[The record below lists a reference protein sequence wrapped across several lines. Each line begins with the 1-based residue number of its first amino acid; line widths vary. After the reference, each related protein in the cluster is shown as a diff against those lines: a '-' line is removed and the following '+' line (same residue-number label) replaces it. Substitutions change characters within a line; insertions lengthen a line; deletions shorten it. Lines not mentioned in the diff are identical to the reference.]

1 VSGARFTPAQRRIL
15 VALAT
20 AVAAVFGLLGYT
32 VYTTLQQQP
41 FRPVSPPAIP
51 VSSSVLPSP
60 THTTTPTVPATP
72 LQPSPTPTPRPTP
85 VTPLSQIQS
94 ARAVR
99 EVGRIVAEVREL
111 PPVEQIPV
119 TFPTEH
125 EVAVSLLRTYQE
137 APPQDDLV
145 LYATLGIVPHFDTL
159 PLPDV
164 TAQAQ
169 HISSLYLPAGR
180 QILLVAGRGPANVED
195 EWALAHT
202 LAHAL
207 QDQVF
212 GLEGLQPCY
221 STTDS
226 ALALRALIEGDAVL
240 TTARYA
246 GLEGEE
252 ALERLG
258 RMAAD
263 AEEPT
268 YAPLA
273 GEPLFERLRAFP
285 YVEGARWAAALF
297 EKGGWRA
304 VDQAYGLVPCSTEQ
318 ILHPDRYIDR
328 ESPQPVTLPDPTP
341 VLGADWSLVRED
353 TLGEWMLGLHLAAH
367 LDDEG
372 RAWEAVEGW
381 AGDRFAL
388 WQDEEGEETVVWR
401 TLWDN
406 RDEAE
411 QFEQTYRLTVPRLRI
426 PPLVAAENPYR
437 LPGRL
442 WEGTAGAAYVERT
455 GRVVTVVWGPDIETV
470 VAVARALP

>member
-1 VSGARFTPAQRRIL
+1 MSGARFTPAQRRIL

-20 AVAAVFGLLGYT
+20 AVVAVFGLLGYT
-32 VYTTLQQQP
+32 VYTTLQQPLQFP
-41 FRPVSPPAIP
+41 SPLAPTSVSF
-51 VSSSVLPSP
+51 LPSP
-60 THTTTPTVPATP
+60 TPSTTVTLPTTLP
-72 LQPSPTPTPRPTP
+72 QPSPTPTPQRTP
-85 VTPLSQIQS
+85 SPPLSQIQS

-99 EVGRIVAEVREL
+99 EIGRIVAEAREL

-125 EVAVSLLRTYQE
+125 EVAVSLLKTYQQE
-137 APPQDDLV
+137 PPQVDLG
-145 LYATLGIVPHFDTL
+145 LYAVLGVTPHLDPL

-164 TAQAQ
+164 AAQAQ
-169 HISSLYLPAGR
+169 HISSLYLPDGR

-195 EWALAHT
+195 EWALVHA

-207 QDQVF
+207 QDQAF
-212 GLEGLQPCY
+212 GLGELQPCRA
-221 STTDS
+221 TTDS

-246 GLEGEE
+246 ELEGEE
-252 ALERLG
+252 ALEHLG

-273 GEPLFERLRAFP
+273 GDPLFQRLRAFP
-285 YVEGARWAAALF
+285 YVEGARWAAALYK
-297 EKGGWRA
+297 EGGWRA

-318 ILHPDRYIDR
+318 ILHPERYLNR
-328 ESPQPVTLPDPTP
+328 EPPQITTLPALTDT
-341 VLGADWSLVRED
+341 LGSGWSLVRED
-353 TLGEWMLGLHLAAH
+353 TLGEWLLGLHLVAH
-367 LDDEG
+367 LDDEA
-372 RAWEAVEGW
+372 RAWDAVEGW
-381 AGDRFAL
+381 AGDLFTW
-388 WQDEEGEETVVWR
+388 WQSETGEEVIVWR
-401 TLWDN
+401 TLWDD

-411 QFEQTYRLTVPRLRI
+411 QFEQAYRLLVPRFRT
-426 PPLVAAENPYR
+426 PPLLTAENIYR

-455 GRVVTVVWGPDIETV
+455 GRIVTVVWGPNTETV
-470 VAVARALP
+470 VRVAHALP

>member
-1 VSGARFTPAQRRIL
+1 MSGARFTPAQRRIL

-32 VYTTLQQQP
+32 VYTTLQQPSIQSVFP
-41 FRPVSPPAIP
+41 SAIP
-51 VSSSVLPSP
+51 VSISVLSSP
-60 THTTTPTVPATP
+60 TPTATPTASATTP
-72 LQPSPTPTPRPTP
+72 QPSPTPTSRPTP
-85 VTPLSQIQS
+85 ATPLSQIQS

-125 EVAVSLLRTYQE
+125 EVAISLLKTYQE
-137 APPQDDLV
+137 DPPQVNLP
-145 LYATLGIVPHFDTL
+145 LYATLGVIPRIDPL

-195 EWALAHT
+195 EWALVHA

-212 GLEGLQPCY
+212 GLEELQPCY

-240 TTARYA
+240 TTVRYA

-258 RMAAD
+258 RMATD

-285 YVEGARWAAALF
+285 YVEGARWATALF

-304 VDQAYGLVPCSTEQ
+304 VDQAYGLIPCSTEQ

-328 ESPQPVTLPDPTP
+328 ESPQPVTLPDLTP
-341 VLGADWSLVRED
+341 ILGTDWSLVQED
-353 TLGEWMLGLHLAAH
+353 TLGEWILGLHLVAY
-367 LDDEG
+367 LDGEG

-381 AGDRFAL
+381 AGDLFTL
-388 WQDEEGEETVVWR
+388 WQDEEGKEIVVWR
-401 TLWDN
+401 TLWDD

-411 QFEQTYRLTVPRLRI
+411 QFEQAYRLVVPRLRI

-442 WEGTAGAAYVERT
+442 WEGVAGAAYVERT
-455 GRVVTVVWGPDIETV
+455 GRIVTVIWGPDIETV